1 MGVMRIL
8 NSRWWSVGAVALVGS
23 ALLAGSAVAIY
34 AVRVQPVLDGQLT
47 LAGLEQPV
55 RVRRDEAD
63 ITHISAFTPQDL
75 WRALGHVHAQE
86 RGWQLEFNRRL
97 MHGTLSEVLGPATL
111 DTDKLM
117 RALDIRGAA
126 RRQYASL
133 PANAREALQ
142 AYSEGIA
149 AFYAALPMRQ
159 HPQVPEFMLL
169 GTTPGGGDSS
179 AWAPEDSV
187 GWALM
192 MALDL
197 GGNWGNEFARLAA
210 LATGHTA
217 AVAADAAL
225 SGRGAGHRH
234 RSGRALPGLGVYRQE
249 AQAAS
254 APKVAAAGEAS
265 DAWARWSRDMVR
277 DAGTNDGKGSN
288 NWVLS
293 GSRTV
298 SGKPLL
304 ANDPHLGL
312 SAPAIWYYARLQSP
326 AGHAQDGTPL
336 APIDVVGP
344 PCRACPSWCWG
355 ARARWPGALP
365 TPIPMC
371 RICTWSRSI
380 QATRA
385 ATARR
390 TAGRLSPSAA
400 SASGSRAGPMCSSR
414 CAARATAP

>member
-126 RRQYASL
+126 PVRIPARQRARGAAGLQRGHRGLLCGPAHAPASAGARIHAAGHHAGRRRQL
-133 PANAREALQ
+133 GLGAR
-142 AYSEGIA
+142 
-149 AFYAALPMRQ
+149 
-159 HPQVPEFMLL
+159 
-169 GTTPGGGDSS
+169 
-179 AWAPEDSV
+179 DSV

-210 LATGHTA
+210 LSQLDTQQLWQLMPPYPGEAPATAT
-217 AVAADAAL
+217 DLAAL
-225 SGRGAGHRH
+225 YRGWACTARRH
-234 RSGRALPGLGVYRQE
+234 RRRLRPRWLPPARRAMPG
-249 AQAAS
+249 
-254 APKVAAAGEAS
+254 
-265 DAWARWSRDMVR
+265 
-277 DAGTNDGKGSN
+277 
-288 NWVLS
+288 
-293 GSRTV
+293 
-298 SGKPLL
+298 
-304 ANDPHLGL
+304 
-312 SAPAIWYYARLQSP
+312 P
-326 AGHAQDGTPL
+326 AGPATWCAMR
-336 APIDVVGP
+336 APTT
-344 PCRACPSWCWG
+344 A
-355 ARARWPGALP
+355 
-365 TPIPMC
+365 
-371 RICTWSRSI
+371 
-380 QATRA
+380 RA
-385 ATARR
+385 ATTGCSRAAAR
-390 TAGRLSPSAA
+390 SAA
-400 SASGSRAGPMCSSR
+400 SPCWPTIPIWA
-414 CAARATAP
+414 